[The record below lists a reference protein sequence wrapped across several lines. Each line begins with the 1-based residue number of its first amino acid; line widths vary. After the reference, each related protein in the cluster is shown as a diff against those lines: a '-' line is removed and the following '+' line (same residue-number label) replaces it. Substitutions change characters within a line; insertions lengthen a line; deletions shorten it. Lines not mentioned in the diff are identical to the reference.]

1 MNVNAFKSSFADF
14 SRPNLFEV
22 AVTRLNGQKMR
33 FHCKAASLPGSVI
46 QAVKV
51 PYMGRTIPIPGDREY
66 EDWSVTVMLDKDMTI
81 RRDLYN
87 WHEECNSSVG
97 NIGPGAVSAVKSDGT
112 VKAIMKDGS
121 TGIQF
126 RLIGLLLTNVAGVDF
141 SRDSTNAI
149 SEVQATFAY
158 DYFEL

>member
-1 MNVNAFKSSFADF
+1 MK
-14 SRPNLFEV
+14 
-22 AVTRLNGQKMR
+22 
-33 FHCKAASLPGSVI
+33 FHCKAASLPGSII

-66 EDWSVTVMLDKDMTI
+66 EDWSVTVMLDKEMTI
-81 RRDLYN
+81 RKDLYN

-97 NIGPGAVSAVKSDGT
+97 NIGPGSVSAVKSDGS

-121 TGIQF
+121 TGITF
-126 RLIGLLLTNVAGVDF
+126 RLIGMFPTTVAGVDLN
-141 SRDSTNAI
+141 RDSANAV

-158 DYFEL
+158 DYFEQG